1 MTTTAD
7 CTARAAAQ
15 LREAAR
21 DVARVAELRSR
32 RTELLPRSTPDAPC
46 AAVPSQSG
54 SPMPLVAA
62 RLAAAGFDV
71 RQEDGDAGPQLDIAM
86 IKAALVPG
94 TQAIPHHAEPT

>member
-1 MTTTAD
+1 
-7 CTARAAAQ
+7 
-15 LREAAR
+15 
-21 DVARVAELRSR
+21 
-32 RTELLPRSTPDAPC
+32 
-46 AAVPSQSG
+46 
-54 SPMPLVAA
+54 MPLVAA